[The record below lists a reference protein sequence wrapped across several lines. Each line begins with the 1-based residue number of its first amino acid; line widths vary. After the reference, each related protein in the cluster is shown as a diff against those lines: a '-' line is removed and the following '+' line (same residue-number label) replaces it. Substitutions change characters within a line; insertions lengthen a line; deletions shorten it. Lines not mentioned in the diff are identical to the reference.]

1 MYTFICGNVKYS
13 FRKKKIKELIK
24 LEKLSIDLNLTVIP
38 QAQW

>member
-1 MYTFICGNVKYS
+1 MSNTVFA
-13 FRKKKIKELIK
+13 KKIKELIK